1 MSSKCEMQLQG
12 WLHSSRWGNDTKL
25 KGMGLEEQNEQH
37 VLHKSGIKK

>member
-25 KGMGLEEQNEQH
+25 IKIPGADGL
-37 VLHKSGIKK
+37 LASTM